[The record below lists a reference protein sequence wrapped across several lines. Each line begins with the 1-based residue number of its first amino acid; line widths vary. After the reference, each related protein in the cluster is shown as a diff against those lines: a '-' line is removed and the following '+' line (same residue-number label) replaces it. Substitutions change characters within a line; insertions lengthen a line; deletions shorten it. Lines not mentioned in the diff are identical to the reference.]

1 MIILQFSAA
10 VMLIYG
16 IRELYLWV
24 QFMRARRGGE
34 WDDEAQAEESKDIR
48 IIERNGFFYA
58 SPTQS
63 EDKENSTFEWG
74 VKRFRVEGE
83 ELVEDKNYGKFTT
96 ELPIKTRFVVDDDDD
111 DVGYLRPGKRDG
123 ETDDF

>member
-1 MIILQFSAA
+1 MIILQFASTF
-10 VMLIYG
+10 MLLYG
-16 IRELYLWV
+16 LRELFLWV
-24 QFMRARRGGE
+24 QFMRAKRGGE
-34 WDDEAQAEESKDIR
+34 WDEEQSEDPAQDIR

-83 ELVEDKNYGKFTT
+83 ELIEDKNYGKFTT
-96 ELPIKTRFVVDDDDD
+96 ELPIKTKFVIDDDDN
-111 DVGYLRPGKRDG
+111 DVGYLRPGKG
-123 ETDDF
+123 EDDF